1 MHRTRA
7 CCRSSTVSAQKRYSL
22 IASPGHSS
30 TSVEGMSSRARRR
43 ALGSAWMSEM
53 IPIFIF
59 LSFLLCSGFHV
70 AKQEALSLTAYG
82 LGIWL
87 MAYSLW
93 FMAYRNGEHQWLMS
107 IPFAVGAR
115 RIKWTTL
122 LRRVIS

>member
-22 IASPGHSS
+22 IASPGQSS

-53 IPIFIF
+53 MPIFIF
-59 LSFLLCSGFHV
+59 LSFLLCSGFRV
-70 AKQEALSLTAYG
+70 AKQEALSLMAYG

-87 MAYSLW
+87 MAYSLG
-93 FMAYRNGEHQWLMS
+93 FMAYGRNHLPILQDATARLDWAVESQWS
-107 IPFAVGAR
+107 ERA
-115 RIKWTTL
+115 
-122 LRRVIS
+122 